1 MGEEQALLSPLHNQ
15 RGAPLVG
22 LGGHFTSDT
31 PKRRCECGTSDGR
44 WIGWRKIMT
53 KTEDAS
59 QVRELQDDELDIVT
73 GGVSDLGKYITKA
86 VDDAL

>member
-1 MGEEQALLSPLHNQ
+1 
-15 RGAPLVG
+15 
-22 LGGHFTSDT
+22 
-31 PKRRCECGTSDGR
+31 
-44 WIGWRKIMT
+44 MT